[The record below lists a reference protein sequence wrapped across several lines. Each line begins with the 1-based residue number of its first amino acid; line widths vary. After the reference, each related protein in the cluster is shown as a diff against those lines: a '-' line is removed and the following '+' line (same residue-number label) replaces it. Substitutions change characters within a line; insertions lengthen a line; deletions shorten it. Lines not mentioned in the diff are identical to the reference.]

1 MELSATEARVLACL
15 VEKEAAVPDS
25 YPLTL
30 NALRL
35 ACNQSTNRDP
45 IVAYDDRTVDN
56 ALVSLKSMGLVR
68 FMHPA
73 HGGRTIRYR
82 HVADERWRLSPAEL
96 GILSVLSCVGRRPS
110 TRSRTR
116 AERTWRCDATV
127 DEVLDA
133 LAARSPDPFVVRVER
148 RPGEREPR
156 WAQII
161 SGEVPEGVAE
171 PGRRSPTRHRR
182 PASPVPSEPLPPATS
197 TWPATSPS
205 CGPAWN
211 ASNADSAWARTSAR
225 ADSLA
230 LTRSGCPRRSRRRA
244 RGRVPGC
251 SCSSAYRWAPD
262 RPGRRGRGANRNAG
276 TALRCAP

>member
-96 GILSVLSCVGRRPS
+96 GILSVLILRGPQTVNEI
-110 TRSRTR
+110 RTR
-116 AERTWRCDATV
+116 AERHLEDGDATV
-127 DEVLDA
+127 DEVLDT
-133 LAARSPDPFVVRVER
+133 LAARSPDPFVVRVGR
-148 RPGEREPR
+148 RPGEREP
-156 WAQII
+156 AL
-161 SGEVPEGVAE
+161 GPDHL
-171 PGRRSPTRHRR
+171 RRSSRR
-182 PASPVPSEPLPPATS
+182 
-197 TWPATSPS
+197 
-205 CGPAWN
+205 G
-211 ASNADSAWARTSAR
+211 
-225 ADSLA
+225 
-230 LTRSGCPRRSRRRA
+230 RRA
-244 RGRVPGC
+244 RVGDRRRVTATRFARAVGAP
-251 SCSSAYRWAPD
+251 SPSYVDLARDVAELWA
-262 RPGRRGRGANRNAG
+262 RVERLERRLG
-276 TALRCAP
+276 LSEDVS

>member
-15 VEKEAAVPDS
+15 VEKEATVPDS

-45 IVAYDDRTVDN
+45 IVAYDDRIMET

-96 GILSVLSCVGRRPS
+96 GVLAVLILRGPQTVNEI
-110 TRSRTR
+110 RTR
-116 AERTWRCDATV
+116 AERHLGGDDAATV
-127 DEVLDA
+127 EEVLDT
-133 LAARSPDPFVVRVER
+133 LAARSPDPFVVRVGR

-161 SGEVPEGVAE
+161 SGEVPEAMAE
-171 PGRRSPTRHRR
+171 PEPEPEPAQSR
-182 PASPVPSEPLPPATS
+182 PAP
-197 TWPATSPS
+197 TSPS
-205 CGPAWN
+205 APSYVDLARDV
-211 ASNADSAWARTSAR
+211 AELWARVER
-225 ADSLA
+225 LE
-230 LTRSGCPRRSRRRA
+230 RRLGLSED
-244 RGRVPGC
+244 V
-251 SCSSAYRWAPD
+251 S
-262 RPGRRGRGANRNAG
+262 
-276 TALRCAP
+276 